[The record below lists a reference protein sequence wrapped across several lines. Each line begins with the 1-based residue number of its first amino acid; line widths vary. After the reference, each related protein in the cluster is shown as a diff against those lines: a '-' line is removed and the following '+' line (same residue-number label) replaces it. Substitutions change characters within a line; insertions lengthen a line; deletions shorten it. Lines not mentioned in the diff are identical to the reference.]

1 MLEFYLSL
9 LAFLTSHMLVS
20 RTRLRPWLVE
30 WMGTKKYL
38 AIYSAFSVGM
48 LWWLIDAARRAP
60 RMPLWPWDA
69 ALYWFPNIVMPLAFI
84 LLVSGF
90 VVANPLSIA
99 PRAQG
104 FNPDRPGLIV
114 AMTRHPVLWGFFLWS
129 ASHLVVNGEYPLA
142 LMFFVFLLFSVAG
155 LLILDR
161 KRKREMGTE
170 AWRVATA
177 RTSAILFFS
186 PALWG
191 GQFSLTRRDITGI
204 IGGLLLYAAFYALH
218 AVFFGINPAPPL

>member
-20 RTRLRPWLVE
+20 RTRLRPWLVAR
-30 WMGTKKYL
+30 MGMWKYL
-38 AIYSAFSVGM
+38 AAYSVFSIGM

-60 RMPLWPWDA
+60 RVTLWPWDA
-69 ALYWFPNIVMPLAFI
+69 ALYWFPNILMPLAFI

-99 PRAQG
+99 PRAHG
-104 FNPDRPGLIV
+104 FNPDRPGLVV

-155 LLILDR
+155 LFILDR
-161 KRKREMGTE
+161 KRRREMGAE
-170 AWRVATA
+170 AWRVAAA
-177 RTSAILFFS
+177 RTSAILFLS
-186 PALWG
+186 PALRG
-191 GQFSLTRRDITGI
+191 GQFSLTRRDIAAI
-204 IGGLLLYAAFYALH
+204 IGGLLLYAVFYALH
-218 AVFFGINPAPPL
+218 VVFFGINPAPPL